1 MGTQEGAAAMTG
13 VSTAK
18 DAAAMTRVSTAKDVT
33 RMKDV
38 APRKEYTTVVVERQ
52 IAAPRE
58 VAFGA
63 LCDLIS
69 EATGGYAVDGDPSP
83 HGLGARL
90 EFSMGDLDLVEEVIS
105 FEPPWRRVYE
115 LTGGPVALYQGS
127 TLFTDRGLTC
137 LMAWSLLID
146 PLPDGSSD
154 GFVVAA
160 RNFLDRFA
168 DAVKD
173 RAEAGA

>member
-1 MGTQEGAAAMTG
+1 MATQEDVAEM
-13 VSTAK
+13 K
-18 DAAAMTRVSTAKDVT
+18 DAS
-33 RMKDV
+33 
-38 APRKEYTTVVVERQ
+38 PRKQYTTVVTERQ

-69 EATGGYAVDGDPSP
+69 EATGGHAVEGDPTP

-115 LTGGPVALYQGS
+115 LSGAPVVLYQGT
-127 TLFTDRGLTC
+127 TLFTDRGPTC

-146 PLPDGSSD
+146 PLPDGGSD
-154 GFVVAA
+154 GFVSDAEA
-160 RNFLDRFA
+160 FLTRFA
-168 DAVKD
+168 DAVKA
-173 RAEAGA
+173 RAEAETRSESEPEA

>member
-1 MGTQEGAAAMTG
+1 VAGHDPAVTTREDVDGIP
-13 VSTAK
+13 
-18 DAAAMTRVSTAKDVT
+18 DAAA
-33 RMKDV
+33 
-38 APRKEYTTVVVERQ
+38 RKQYTTVVVERQ

-115 LTGGPVALYQGS
+115 LAGAPVALYQGT
-127 TLFTDRGLTC
+127 TLFTDQGPTC

-154 GFVVAA
+154 GFIDAA
-160 RNFLDRFA
+160 GSFLNRFA
-168 DAVKD
+168 DAVKS
-173 RAEAGA
+173 RAEAEAGA

>member
-18 DAAAMTRVSTAKDVT
+18 DAAAMTGVSTAKDVAA
-33 RMKDV
+33 MKDV

-115 LTGGPVALYQGS
+115 LSGAPVALYQG
-127 TLFTDRGLTC
+127 TTAFVDRGDSC
-137 LMAWSLLID
+137 LMSWSLLVD
-146 PLPDGSSD
+146 PLPGSASD
-154 GFVVAA
+154 AFMAA
-160 RNFLDRFA
+160 AEKFLTGFA
-168 DAVKD
+168 DRLKD
-173 RAEAGA
+173 MVESGG

>member
-1 MGTQEGAAAMTG
+1 MATREDVAPMKVVPAAEGAAAVG
-13 VSTAK
+13 
-18 DAAAMTRVSTAKDVT
+18 DAV
-33 RMKDV
+33 
-38 APRKEYTTVVVERQ
+38 PRKQYTTIVVERE
-52 IAAPRE
+52 ITAPRE

-69 EATGGYAVDGDPSP
+69 EATGGYAVDGDPAP
-83 HGLGARL
+83 HGMGARL

-115 LTGGPVALYQGS
+115 LTGAPVALYQGT
-127 TLFTDRGLTC
+127 TLFTDRGGTC

-154 GFVVAA
+154 GFIADA
-160 RNFLDRFA
+160 ETFLNRFA
-168 DAVKD
+168 DAVKA
-173 RAEAGA
+173 RSEAGT

>member
-18 DAAAMTRVSTAKDVT
+18 DAAAMTRVSTAKDVAP
-33 RMKDV
+33 MKDV

-69 EATGGYAVDGDPSP
+69 EATGGYAV
-83 HGLGARL
+83 
-90 EFSMGDLDLVEEVIS
+90 E
-105 FEPPWRRVYE
+105 
-115 LTGGPVALYQGS
+115 
-127 TLFTDRGLTC
+127 DRK
-137 LMAWSLLID
+137 S
-146 PLPDGSSD
+146 
-154 GFVVAA
+154 VV
-160 RNFLDRFA
+160 
-168 DAVKD
+168 
-173 RAEAGA
+173 